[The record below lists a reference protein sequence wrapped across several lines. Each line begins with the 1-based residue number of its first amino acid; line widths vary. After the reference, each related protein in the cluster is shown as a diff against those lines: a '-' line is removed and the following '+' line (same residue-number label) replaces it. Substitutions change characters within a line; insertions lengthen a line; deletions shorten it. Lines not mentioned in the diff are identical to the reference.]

1 MHSSGLRYPGRVLAG
16 NLDLRWFA
24 SVKRITPMSTPISRA
39 MYRAGVCAAWRAD
52 HVTIHVT
59 IHIPIADDALST
71 GAVAFGYGR
80 PTAWRAALGPNTR
93 TALS

>member
-39 MYRAGVCAAWRAD
+39 MYRTGVCAAWWAD
-52 HVTIHVT
+52 HVT
-59 IHIPIADDALST
+59 IHIPIADDARST